1 MTTWAKNAAIC
12 GIFLLP
18 TCHPVNAHEPIEG
31 CEPFYNYD
39 YMTDMPEYCNSH
51 PIEKDMG
58 KWIQVDEKITIIING
73 KEFTFGFTK
82 P

>member
-1 MTTWAKNAAIC
+1 MQTWAKNIAVS
-12 GIFLLP
+12 GLFLLP
-18 TCHPVNAHEPIEG
+18 SCHPVNAHEPIDG
-31 CEPFYNYD
+31 CENSCNYE

-51 PIEKDMG
+51 SIEKDMG
-58 KWIQVDEKITIIING
+58 EWIQVDEKITIILNG